1 MRKFT
6 RMWAA
11 ALCALFAG
19 TVQAEDYVWKYVT
32 AGDATT
38 LAIRSDGSLW
48 SWGWN
53 EKGQAANGVS
63 ERSAI
68 PTLAD
73 ASRTWKKAVSG
84 KAYSFA
90 LADDGSL
97 WASGTGEN
105 GVQGTGDG
113 LAHKVLTR
121 IGTDND
127 WADVA
132 CSRFWGY
139 CGFAIK
145 TNGTLWAW
153 GENTAGQLGIGNM
166 QSQILPVQVGTDTDW
181 KQVAAGAASV
191 LGVKT
196 DGSLWGWGLNMNG
209 EVFGHEGKQLSPVR
223 LGDATDWAS
232 VTVIDY
238 RVYAVKT
245 DGTLWAWADNSLNLL
260 GFNSGTQGETTSE
273 GNPVEVVT
281 EGKVAEP
288 RQVTAIEG
296 NVLVVSGCENTL
308 SVGTGKDGIIDQVWM
323 LGSNTD
329 GALGDGNGLGNGSK
343 DIPFATV
350 PVHPSLRSSLQFAG
364 MSSGQNYTMML
375 TTDGDIWG
383 WGCNRGGQLGDET
396 RPDQLQVAYEVKPT
410 LINCPQ
416 DEVGLSVADV
426 KGKAAA
432 AVAFDGQAL
441 SIQADGR
448 LTSAVVYGMDGQAVM
463 ILPVSASSW
472 DVSALAP
479 GVYVARFVVD
489 GAAVTYKFAAE

>member
-6 RMWAA
+6 KMWAA

-153 GENTAGQLGIGNM
+153 GENTAGQLGIVNM
-166 QSQILPVQVGTDTDW
+166 KTQIQPGQVGTDTVW
-181 KQVAAGAASV
+181 KHVAAGAASV

-196 DGSLWGWGLNMNG
+196 DGSLCGWGLNRNG
-209 EVFGHEGKQLSPVR
+209 EVFGLEVKQLSPVR
-223 LGDATDWAS
+223 LVDATDWAS

-463 ILPVSASSW
+463 ILPVSA
-472 DVSALAP
+472 
-479 GVYVARFVVD
+479 
-489 GAAVTYKFAAE
+489 

>member
-6 RMWAA
+6 KMWAA

-32 AGDATT
+32 TGDATT

-53 EKGQAANGVS
+53 ELGQAANGVK
-63 ERSAI
+63 ERTAV

-73 ASRTWKKAVSG
+73 ASRVWKKAVSG
-84 KAYSFA
+84 KGYTFA
-90 LADDGSL
+90 LAEDGSL
-97 WASGTGEN
+97 WATGSNES

-113 LAHKVLTR
+113 MAHKTLTR

-127 WADVA
+127 WADMA
-132 CSRFWGY
+132 CCRFWCY
-139 CGFAIK
+139 SGFGIK

-153 GENTAGQLGIGNM
+153 GANSSGQLGIGTT
-166 QSQILPVQVGTDTDW
+166 QVQTTPVQVGTDTDW
-181 KQVAAGAASV
+181 KQVAAGASSV
-191 LGVKT
+191 L
-196 DGSLWGWGLNMNG
+196 
-209 EVFGHEGKQLSPVR
+209 
-223 LGDATDWAS
+223 
-232 VTVIDY
+232 
-238 RVYAVKT
+238 AVKT

-432 AVAFDGQAL
+432 TVAFDGQVL

-472 DVSALAP
+472 DVSALAS